1 MYNILH
7 NAYFDEMKII
17 KNAKKIKILSI
28 KNYTT

>member
-17 KNAKKIKILSI
+17 KNVKKIKILSI
-28 KNYTT
+28 KMIQ